1 MCERQNH
8 VDKWKIKASISPG
21 LPLMRP
27 QAGLLFTMTGACR
40 AARKLLWVLLANN
53 AGLGELQRL
62 P

>member
-1 MCERQNH
+1 
-8 VDKWKIKASISPG
+8 
-21 LPLMRP
+21 MRP